1 MREFERVMQAALESL
16 ARGERVALATV
27 VSVRGSAPRHAGARM
42 LVWEDGRILGTVGG
56 ATLELRVIEHA
67 REALAQ
73 RRSRLERY
81 VFSTQDDPESVG
93 LCGGAVEVFIEV
105 LEPEATLYILGAGHV
120 ARPLAR
126 MADLLGMQ
134 LMVIDDRAEYAQP
147 NHFPAAARVE
157 RVEYDETTG
166 NLAPLPVPGYGVV
179 YAVVATWGW
188 DEPALDQILRW
199 EPPPAYIGLVASKT
213 KARVIR
219 ERLLERRLPQE
230 AVATIRA
237 PVGLDLGA
245 ETPEEIA
252 LAILAE
258 VLMLR
263 KGASGAPLHDHGE
276 NGGGPE

>member
-134 LMVIDDRAEYAQP
+134 LMVVDDRAEYAQP
-147 NHFPAAARVE
+147 NYFPAAARVE
-157 RVEYDETTG
+157 RVEYDEATG

-199 EPPPAYIGLVASKT
+199 E
-213 KARVIR
+213 
-219 ERLLERRLPQE
+219 RLPQE